1 MYVLSPTVQEG
12 HNNML
17 VGTVDWNQQFHI
29 VAYAIC
35 SHEDVR
41 AHEAVFSRVR
51 VAVNEVVARRAA
63 NSERV

>member
-1 MYVLSPTVQEG
+1 
-12 HNNML
+12 ML

-29 VAYAIC
+29 VVYAIC

-51 VAVNEVVARRAA
+51 VAVNEVVAQRAT
-63 NSERV
+63 NGERV